1 MNEIEIFENFDQ
13 FDKIIKKQK
22 KAKRIY
28 KTSINR
34 KKMVFYLF
42 VALIYFLLC
51 VSLFV
56 FIGAQFHYIL
66 AILGILFGTISF
78 CITGKLFFNNLM
90 KNKLKKYG
98 DGKLINDYIKY
109 FGNINEKNIDKV
121 KSRINNTIS
130 DKEITIFYKILDVKT
145 KAMNKYISKS
155 KGVDERH
162 KSISDF
168 NKLDEN
174 YFLTIKYIVE
184 NCDIKDL
191 EKINGEKVKK
201 SIKIFNIDQQLEL
214 STIINERVNG
224 NEYKK
229 QTIDY
234 NLGITDKIKVK
245 NKNII
250 DI

>member
-1 MNEIEIFENFDQ
+1 MNEIEIFENFEQ

-22 KAKRIY
+22 KAKRMY
-28 KTSINR
+28 KASIN
-34 KKMVFYLF
+34 KGKIIIYLLGF
-42 VALIYFLLC
+42 FIYFLFC
-51 VSLFV
+51 VFLAI

-66 AILGILFGTISF
+66 AALGLLFGTVF
-78 CITGKLFFNNLM
+78 CCITGKLFFNNFM
-90 KNKLKKYG
+90 NNKLKEHG

-121 KSRINNTIS
+121 KSKINNIIS

-145 KAMNKYISKS
+145 KAMKKYISKS
-155 KGVDERH
+155 KGVDE
-162 KSISDF
+162 KDKAISEF

-174 YFLTIKYIVE
+174 YFLTIKYIIE

-191 EKINGEKVKK
+191 EKINGEKAKT
-201 SIKIFNIDQQLEL
+201 SIKKFNIDQQLEL
-214 STIINERVNG
+214 STIINERING

-234 NLGITDKIKVK
+234 NLGISDKIKMK